1 MSKSVSNT
9 TINTTA
15 VTPIIYAP
23 REMSM
28 LEQYEGLI
36 IVVGIVFVYFTSLC
50 CVTVYL
56 QRKRN
61 MLLRK
66 LEENA
71 SNVVDDG

>member
-1 MSKSVSNT
+1 MSKSASNT
-9 TINTTA
+9 TIDTTA
-15 VTPIIYAP
+15 VEPIIFAP
-23 REMSM
+23 RQMSL

-56 QRKRN
+56 QRKRSI
-61 MLLRK
+61 LLRK